1 MERTPGRLRLL
12 RERARDDEAIEE
24 MNEAAFGPDRTHKT
38 VYRLRED
45 VKPIKELCFVA
56 IDQKGRMVAS
66 IRNWPILI
74 NERWPAVLLGPLAI
88 SPELRGLGYGKALM
102 WHSMAQSRML
112 GHSRIIL
119 VGDPEYYNQ
128 FGFRRD
134 LALNIQLPGLGRGA
148 AVPGA
153 RAGRRLDD
161 RRARH
166 DRQMGCAQGG
176 GSRTQAQ
183 TGLAHCWERAT
194 PWRSCCVIH
203 ARCATEWRAPS
214 KDYERRATTMN
225 SRLVSVRSASDPS
238 RRTRPLA
245 QGLPPPAIA

>member
-1 MERTPGRLRLL
+1 
-12 RERARDDEAIEE
+12 
-24 MNEAAFGPDRTHKT
+24 
-38 VYRLRED
+38 
-45 VKPIKELCFVA
+45 
-56 IDQKGRMVAS
+56 MVAS

-153 RAGRRLDD
+153 GAGRRLDD

-166 DRQMGCAQGG
+166 DRQMGRTQGG
-176 GSRTQAQ
+176 GCRTQAQ
-183 TGLAHCWERAT
+183 ALIGARAGKT
-194 PWRSCCVIH
+194 MSN
-203 ARCATEWRAPS
+203 AP
-214 KDYERRATTMN
+214 R
-225 SRLVSVRSASDPS
+225 
-238 RRTRPLA
+238 
-245 QGLPPPAIA
+245 Q